1 MGKMLYNTRQIG
13 GVTME
18 KERELTILD
27 IDVDKFINKLE
38 ELGAEKKGEFLQRR
52 YVYDVKPYDHNKW
65 VRLRTNGQKTTL
77 TVKELKDR
85 DLIEGTEELEIE
97 VDDFNKTAELLQ
109 QLGYNARNYQENYR
123 RIYLLDGTEIAIDSW
138 PLIPTYAEIE
148 GKNNEDVQRVL
159 KKVNVDENDVTTYD
173 VESIYREIYGIDILK
188 VKELKF
194 EGNRNGVMLEYHK

>member
-1 MGKMLYNTRQIG
+1 
-13 GVTME
+13 ME

-27 IDVDKFINKLE
+27 IDVEKFINKLE

-52 YVYDVKPYDHNKW
+52 YVYDIKPYNPNKW

-97 VDDFNKTAELLQ
+97 VDDFDKTVELLQ
-109 QLGYNARNYQENYR
+109 QLDYNARNYQENYR
-123 RIYLLDGTEIAIDSW
+123 RVYLLDGTEISIDSW

-148 GKNNEDVQRVL
+148 GKTNEDVQRVL

-173 VESIYREIYGIDILK
+173 VESIYREIYGIDVLK

-194 EGNRNGVMLEYHK
+194 EGNRNGVMLEYNKQM